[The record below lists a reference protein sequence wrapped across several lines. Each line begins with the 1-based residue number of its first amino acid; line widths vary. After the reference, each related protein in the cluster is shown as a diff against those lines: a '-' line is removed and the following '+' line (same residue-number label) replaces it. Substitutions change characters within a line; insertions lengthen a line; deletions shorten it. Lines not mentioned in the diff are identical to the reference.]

1 VSCQP
6 EGVTHGLSSAIKNA
20 KHGNQNWF
28 LSPVPQVIIALH
40 ELLMS
45 AAFGVTNPNLQVAGT
60 QWAIAQKACKRL
72 PHLTS
77 TVAPAFKFGCRSM
90 MLHVFFS
97 ARIDAAKNINA
108 NKATIFGIEM
118 PCGAMV
124 ISPSAQ
130 CHGAII

>member
-20 KHGNQNWF
+20 KHGHQNWF

-45 AAFGVTNPNLQVAGT
+45 SAFGVKNPNLKVAGA
-60 QWAIAQKACKRL
+60 QWAIAQKACKGL